1 MGLDMTAVMIPSAT
15 ATFDQIERELGAGM
29 VPRIFRLLENQPV
42 LLSHIWGEFR
52 SVVLHGA
59 LPRVLKEMIGTVVAT
74 EMHCEYVRVVHLHS
88 LTIQG
93 TDKATLDAV
102 RDGNYTAVPLS
113 AAVRKTLRFAL
124 LATRT
129 NASYA
134 LPAHTADGW
143 EGLRLQTG
151 EALADTGFSAIE
163 QAELVVT
170 VALFTQIC
178 TIANLLD
185 LDPNDP

>member
-1 MGLDMTAVMIPSAT
+1 MVSDGTAIAIPSAA
-15 ATFDQIERELGAGM
+15 ATFDQIEREMGAGM

-52 SVVLHGA
+52 SVVLQGA

-74 EMHCEYVRVVHLHS
+74 EMHCEYVRIVHLHS
-88 LTIQG
+88 LAIQG
-93 TDKATLDAV
+93 ADKAILDAV
-102 RDGNYTAVPLS
+102 RNGDYTAMPLS

-134 LPAHTADGW
+134 LPANAMDGW
-143 EGLRLQTG
+143 QELRTQTG
-151 EALADTGFSAIE
+151 EALAATGFSAIE
-163 QAELVVT
+163 QAELVIS

-178 TIANLLD
+178 TIANLLG

>member
-1 MGLDMTAVMIPSAT
+1 MVSHESIGAIPSA
-15 ATFDQIERELGAGM
+15 AVTFDQIERELGAGM

-42 LLSHIWGEFR
+42 LLAHIWGEFR
-52 SVVLHGA
+52 SVVLKGA
-59 LPRVLKEMIGTVVAT
+59 LPRVLKEMVGTVVAT

-93 TDKATLDAV
+93 TDKAILDAV
-102 RDGNYTAVPLS
+102 RNGDYGAMPLS

-134 LPAHTADGW
+134 LPENTSNGW
-143 EGLRLQTG
+143 ERLRIQAG
-151 EALADTGFSAIE
+151 EALADTGFSAVE
-163 QAELVVT
+163 QAELVIT

-178 TIANLLD
+178 TIANLLG
-185 LDPNDP
+185 LDPGDP